1 MAAQPFGF
9 FIAGFETSSSTISYC
24 LYELAQHPDI
34 QSRVREKI
42 ETVLQNVEGGG
53 ITCDALAQMS
63 ILERVLPGQATMNQ
77 LNISL
82 PKDYKMHQINPHM
95 HIA

>member
-1 MAAQPFGF
+1 MAAQAFVF

-34 QSRVREKI
+34 QSRVREKS
-42 ETVLQNVEGGG
+42 ETVLQNVEGGEKESYQG
-53 ITCDALAQMS
+53 
-63 ILERVLPGQATMNQ
+63 
-77 LNISL
+77 L